1 MTVCRNRSSA
11 VAALCAAFALVST
24 SCASG
29 DPGAPAAGVIHVSH
43 VGKDTVSTFLNR
55 LATETGQVVVTRA
68 SVDDAW
74 QSVALKEEPGAS
86 LHLVEGPLP
95 SAALPGERARVGGIA
110 AVAVPTGRDP
120 HDWLGSHRLHAEPIG
135 AHEVVLSRAPGGL
148 GTRAPAGARAR
159 LDGDAAEVP
168 ELHIDAA
175 FLEARLKE
183 LSGAAPVT
191 VGGRSAVI
199 RERGSKDGRA
209 LARAWMRQQYEAIG
223 FTVEEHAYQSGW
235 SQGVNLTADR
245 PGADPSRVLILS
257 AHYDT
262 MSNAGADDDG
272 SGIVS
277 SLAIAHALKD
287 AKLSIG
293 LRVVAFDQEEDG
305 LLGSRAYASKLYRS
319 GQMDQVVGVLDLE
332 MTGYDSNDDGHYHV
346 IHCNENTSSDLAA
359 LVEEAASHG
368 ELGLTRVDACTNRS
382 DHAAFWRYG
391 APAVA
396 ISQDFFG
403 DDGNPCYHQR
413 CDRVDRL
420 NWDYMRRLTEAAG
433 RAAARLLMK

>member
-1 MTVCRNRSSA
+1 MATCRIRSSA
-11 VAALCAAFALVST
+11 VAALCAAFALVSA

-29 DPGAPAAGVIHVSH
+29 DPGAPTAEEIHVSL

-74 QSVALKEEPGAS
+74 QSVALKEERETS
-86 LHLVEGPLP
+86 LYLVEGPLP

-110 AVAVPTGRDP
+110 VVAVPTGRDA
-120 HDWLGSHRLHAEPIG
+120 HDWLGSLIYHAEPIG
-135 AHEVVLSRAPGGL
+135 ERDVVLSRAPRRQGGRAPV
-148 GTRAPAGARAR
+148 GTRAP
-159 LDGDAAEVP
+159 LDRNAADTP

-191 VGGRSAVI
+191 INGRTQVI
-199 RERGSKDGRA
+199 RERGSEDGRS

-223 FTVEEHAYQSGW
+223 FTVEEHPYQSGW
-235 SQGVNLTADR
+235 SQGVNLTADK

-257 AHYDT
+257 AHYDS

-277 SLAIAHALKD
+277 SLAIARALKD

-305 LLGSRAYASKLYRS
+305 LLGSRAYASKLYQN
-319 GQMDQVVGVLDLE
+319 GQLDQVVGVLDLE
-332 MTGYDSNDDGHYHV
+332 MTAYDSNNDGHYHV

-359 LVEEAASHG
+359 LVEGAAAQG
-368 ELGLTRVDACTNRS
+368 DLGLTRVDACTNRS

-396 ISQDFFG
+396 ISQNFFG

-413 CDRVDRL
+413 CDRVDQL
-420 NWDYMRRLTEAAG
+420 NWGYMRRLTEAVAH
-433 RAAARLLMK
+433 AAAKLLIE